1 MTTAAQAPADG
12 VPADRATARPVAKP
26 KQSTASRIAA
36 RTGGSVMRVFLVL
49 VGLFWLMPTIG
60 LLLSS
65 LRGSSD
71 IAATGWWKVFTAPSQ
86 LTFDNY
92 SRILDNKV
100 ITDSLLSTVE
110 ITVPATVLVV
120 VIGSLAG
127 YAFAWMDF
135 PGRDWWFLIVVGLLV
150 VPVQVALIPVSKL
163 FGAIGLFETT
173 AGVVIFHV
181 AFGLPFAIFLL
192 RNFFAE
198 IPRELLEAAR
208 LDGAGEIRL
217 FTRVVMPL
225 GGPAIASLGI
235 FQFLWVWNDMLV
247 ALIFADSKH
256 PPITVALQQQ
266 VRQFGNNIDV
276 LAPGAF
282 VSMVIPLA
290 VFFAFQRQFVS
301 GVMAGAVK

>member
-1 MTTAAQAPADG
+1 MTTPAK
-12 VPADRATARPVAKP
+12 TAGAY
-26 KQSTASRIAA
+26 QSLASRIAA
-36 RTGGSVMRVFLVL
+36 RAGGGAMRVFLVL

-65 LRGSSD
+65 LRGAED
-71 IAATGWWKVFTAPSQ
+71 IAATGWWKIFTAPSE

-92 SRILDNKV
+92 QRLLENSV
-100 ITDSLLSTVE
+100 ITDSLFSTVM
-110 ITVPATVLVV
+110 ITVPTTVLVV

-127 YAFAWMDF
+127 YAFAWMEF
-135 PGRDWWFLIVVGLLV
+135 PGRDWWFLLVVGLLV
-150 VPVQVALIPVSKL
+150 VPVQVALIPVSEL
-163 FGAIGLFETT
+163 FGTLGIFETT
-173 AGVVIFHV
+173 FGVIMFHT

-247 ALIFADSKH
+247 ALIFADSDS

-282 VSMVIPLA
+282 LSMVIPLA

>member
-1 MTTAAQAPADG
+1 MTTASDT
-12 VPADRATARPVAKP
+12 ATSTTTGTGPVKAER
-26 KQSTASRIAA
+26 SLGARIAA
-36 RTGGSVMRVFLVL
+36 RAGGGVMRVFLIL

-65 LRGSSD
+65 LRGADD

-92 SRILDNKV
+92 SRLLDNST
-100 ITDSLLSTVE
+100 ITHSLLSTVM

-120 VIGSLAG
+120 VLGSLAG
-127 YAFAWMDF
+127 YAFAWMEF
-135 PGRDWWFLIVVGLLV
+135 PGRDWWFLVVVGLLV
-150 VPVQVALIPVSKL
+150 VPVQVALVPVSKL
-163 FGAIGLFETT
+163 FGAVGIFETT
-173 AGVVIFHV
+173 FGVIIFHT

-247 ALIFADSKH
+247 ALIFADSGS

>member
-1 MTTAAQAPADG
+1 MTTTEAVQAGKAA
-12 VPADRATARPVAKP
+12 RATSDTEAKE
-26 KQSTASRIAA
+26 SLGARIAA
-36 RTGGSVMRVFLVL
+36 RAGGGVMRVFLVL

-65 LRGSSD
+65 LRGPED
-71 IAATGWWKVFTAPSQ
+71 IAASGWWKVFTAPSE

-92 SRILDNKV
+92 QRLLDNST
-100 ITDSLLSTVE
+100 ITDSLLSTVM
-110 ITVPATVLVV
+110 ITVPSTFLVV

-127 YAFAWMDF
+127 YAFAWMEF
-135 PGRDWWFLIVVGLLV
+135 PGRDWWFLVVVGLLV
-150 VPVQVALIPVSKL
+150 VPVQVALIPVSEL
-163 FGAIGLFETT
+163 FGTIGIFETT
-173 AGVVIFHV
+173 FGVIMFHT

-247 ALIFADSKH
+247 ALIFADSES

>member
-1 MTTAAQAPADG
+1 MTAAEGIVKARQSLPA
-12 VPADRATARPVAKP
+12 
-26 KQSTASRIAA
+26 RIAS
-36 RTGGSVMRVFLVL
+36 RTGGGVLRVFLVL
-49 VGLFWLMPTIG
+49 VGLFWLMPTVG

-65 LRGSSD
+65 LRSPSD
-71 IAATGWWKVFTAPSQ
+71 IASTGWWKTFTDPSR
-86 LTFDNY
+86 LTFHNY
-92 SRILDNKV
+92 ASLLDNST
-100 ITDSLLSTVE
+100 ITNSLLSTVA

-127 YAFAWMDF
+127 YAFAWMEF
-135 PGRDWWFLIVVGLLV
+135 PGRDWWFMVVVSLLV
-150 VPVQVALIPVSKL
+150 VPVQVALVPVAKL
-163 FGAIGLFETT
+163 FGQLGIFETT
-173 AGVVIFHV
+173 IGVIIFHV
-181 AFGLPFAIFLL
+181 SFGLPFAIFLL